1 VAADLIHAEGWQY
14 VWLSLTLI
22 VLWKASSAHP
32 ATYTAGWAL
41 LIGWFVSNLFWDI
54 RPVYILSDLICALV
68 MMGLWVQT
76 RLPHLLTVAT
86 LYLSMLLLHW
96 IDPPMPSYMVA
107 LNVLFGSQLLA
118 VYYGAAAVPR
128 NEV

>member
-1 VAADLIHAEGWQY
+1 M
-14 VWLSLTLI
+14 
-22 VLWKASSAHP
+22 
-32 ATYTAGWAL
+32 L
-41 LIGWFVSNLFWDI
+41 LAGWFVSNLFWDI

-68 MMGLWVQT
+68 MFGLWVQT